1 MTAGKRFRRR
11 AGRLGLAAA
20 ACAALAASWFAA
32 PRTAEAGY
40 AAYVVDAETGTVLHR
55 ENADTL
61 NYPASLAKMM
71 TLYLV
76 FESLDHGAVSLDTAL
91 PVSRR
96 AAQRPPS
103 RIGLRAGGRIALR
116 DAIRTL
122 AVKSAND
129 VATVIAEY
137 FSGSEAE
144 FARLMTARAR
154 ALGMA
159 NTTFRNASGLPDR
172 QQRTTARDIA
182 TLALALYGR
191 FPHRTHFF
199 ATRSVEWNGTRYRN
213 TNRLLGNYPGMNG
226 IKTGYIRA
234 SGFNLAASVERG
246 GVHVIAVVMGGKT
259 SASRNARMRQLLDRA
274 LGEASEIRDF
284 AAAPPVPRARP
295 GSEPIRAAAAAPPPV
310 LHGGWSIQVGAY
322 SRLDAA
328 EQALDLAQ
336 FAAPSLHGNGERRI
350 VRISGGRALYRAL
363 RVGMTESA
371 ARQACGEMA
380 LHELPCIVAAAPAF

>member
-1 MTAGKRFRRR
+1 M
-11 AGRLGLAAA
+11 
-20 ACAALAASWFAA
+20 
-32 PRTAEAGY
+32 AGY
-40 AAYVVDAETGTVLHR
+40 AAYVVDAATGAVLHR

-71 TLYLV
+71 TLYIV
-76 FESLDHGAVSLDTAL
+76 FESLDHGVVSLDTAL

-96 AAQRPPS
+96 AAERPPS
-103 RIGLRAGGRIALR
+103 RIGLRAGGRIELR

-144 FARLMTARAR
+144 FARLMTNRAR

-172 QQRTTARDIA
+172 KQRTTARDIA
-182 TLALALYGR
+182 ALALALYGR
-191 FPHRTHFF
+191 FPHHTHFF
-199 ATRSVEWNGTRYRN
+199 ATRSVEWGGRRYRN
-213 TNRLLGNYPGMNG
+213 TNRLLGKYPGMNG

-274 LGEASEIRDF
+274 LADASEMRDF
-284 AAAPPVPRARP
+284 SAAPPVPRARP
-295 GSEPIRAAAAAPPPV
+295 GSQPIHAAAAAAAPPPV

-350 VRISGGRALYRAL
+350 VRISGSRALYRAL

-371 ARQACGEMA
+371 ARRACGEMA
-380 LHELPCIVAAAPAF
+380 RHELPCIVAAAPAF

>member
-1 MTAGKRFRRR
+1 MPETRFRRR
-11 AGRLGLAAA
+11 TGRLALAAA
-20 ACAALAASWFAA
+20 AAAALAAWSAA
-32 PRTAEAGY
+32 PRAAVAGY
-40 AAYVVDAETGTVLHR
+40 AAYVVDAATGAVLHR

-76 FESLDHGAVSLDTAL
+76 FESLDHGVVSLDTAL

-96 AAQRPPS
+96 AAGRPPS
-103 RIGLRAGGRIALR
+103 RIGLRAGGRIELR

-191 FPHRTHFF
+191 FPHHTHFF
-199 ATRSVEWNGTRYRN
+199 STRSVRWNGRSYRN
-213 TNRLLGNYPGMNG
+213 TNRLLGVYPGMNG

-234 SGFNLAASVERG
+234 SGYNLAASVERDG
-246 GVHVIAVVMGGKT
+246 LHVVAVVMGGK
-259 SASRNARMRQLLDRA
+259 SSKARNARMRRLLDRA
-274 LGEASEIRDF
+274 LAGAAEIGDF
-284 AAAPPVPRARP
+284 MAAPPIPRARP
-295 GSEPIRAAAAAPPPV
+295 GSQPIRAAAAPAPV

-336 FAAPSLHGNGERRI
+336 FAAPSMHGNGERRI
-350 VRISGGRALYRAL
+350 VRIDGRRALYRAL

-371 ARQACGEMA
+371 ARRACGEMA
-380 LHELPCIVAAAPAF
+380 RHELPCIVAAAPAF